1 MSNSANYSAETAFSD
16 FERQFAFTWAH
27 AQLVDYLHRNPKAS
41 IEEKQE
47 FFSASVES
55 GLSLALEFSKPC

>member
-1 MSNSANYSAETAFSD
+1 MSSSSIPPYSLFET
-16 FERQFAFTWAH
+16 QFALSWANALFT
-27 AQLVDYLHRNPKAS
+27 DYLQRNPKAS

-55 GLSLALEFSKPC
+55 GLSLALEFSKST